1 MDGGP
6 APVLGTAAR
15 AHARRGSL
23 AGFGA
28 VTRRAASWSALAVCC
43 AVVVLIY
50 GQALEF
56 PFFYDDT
63 FDMSRTESQSFLS
76 LLGGIDGYAYY
87 RPLPFL
93 IWKAFY
99 QLQGFYNPVLF
110 HALALASHILAGWLL
125 YLLVRRLIGSEWA
138 IVPAMLF
145 LTFPFSYQ
153 VVPVAGSLF
162 HSLVTLF
169 ILATLYFYLLARL
182 RGSWV
187 FMAVSIVMAAL
198 ALWTHEFGILVTG
211 YLVALEGVLWLTRR
225 VPRPT
230 PWLLAHLTLGGLF
243 ALVWLSVQKVP
254 SPVLANQEELIQ
266 KGLFFLQGM
275 AYPVTAQL
283 VPLQKWFGDDL
294 GSQTLLAGGIGIGIC
309 LIAYLLAGRKS
320 LIAVLAVIWALAA
333 LVPVWWRLN
342 WPYVQDAPRLL
353 YLASAGAAIFWGML
367 ASLEWRYRAL
377 TVAWRVIVV
386 AGLVAVVWQSAHFIS
401 IRMEMLR
408 NGGQLVNAVAA
419 AGKAHDGGS
428 VLFLNVPSWFSARE
442 HVYAR
447 GHLGVTVMPSYIGL
461 DRVIYT
467 HTGARTQAES
477 LAFRADTETW
487 RDYWYPHGREATAE
501 EVDAAIRAADA
512 VYAPEIDSDQFGIR
526 DIGGLRRA
534 SNNGTSPL
542 AAFDGRLDLVHAGVE
557 GESGSLA
564 IDLDWHVRSALNGAW
579 LMDIQLR
586 DGGGQVVSEW
596 RGYALENAWAPR
608 LWRQGDRI
616 TDRSVLHI
624 PEPEGTGP
632 FSVWLG
638 FVPEAGSHLL
648 PVTTTGT
655 LPTSNGFVRIGTVGS

>member
-6 APVLGTAAR
+6 APALGTAAR
-15 AHARRGSL
+15 EHARRGSL
-23 AGFGA
+23 AGIA
-28 VTRRAASWSALAVCC
+28 PVARRAAPWLALVVCC
-43 AVVVLIY
+43 AVVVLVY
-50 GQALEF
+50 GPALEF

-63 FDMSRTESQSFLS
+63 FDMSRTELQSFLS

-93 IWKAFY
+93 IWKAFF
-99 QLQGFYNPVLF
+99 QLQGFYDPVLF
-110 HALALASHILAGWLL
+110 HALALVSHMLAGWLL
-125 YLLVRRLIGSEWA
+125 YLLVCRLTGSEWA

-169 ILATLYFYLLARL
+169 ILATLYLYLLARL

-187 FMAVSIVMAAL
+187 FMVVSIVMAGL
-198 ALWTHEFGILVTG
+198 ALWTHEFGILVAG
-211 YLVALEGVLWLTRR
+211 YLLVLEGVLWLTRR

-230 PWLLAHLTLGGLF
+230 PWLLAHQTLGGLF
-243 ALVWLSVQKVP
+243 VLVWLSVQKVP
-254 SPVLANQEELIQ
+254 SSVAANQEELVQ

-283 VPLQKWFGDDL
+283 VPLQKWLGDDL

-309 LIAYLLAGRKS
+309 LIAYLVAGRKI
-320 LIAVLAVIWALAA
+320 LIAVLAVIWVVAA

-353 YLASAGAAIFWGML
+353 YLASAGAAVFWGML
-367 ASLEWRYRAL
+367 ASLSWRHRAL
-377 TVAWRVIVV
+377 TTAWRLIVV
-386 AGLVAVVWQSAHFIS
+386 AGLAAVIWQGVQFIN

-408 NGGQLVNAVAA
+408 DGGQIVNAVTA

-442 HVYAR
+442 HVYTR

-467 HTGARTQAES
+467 HTEAHTRAES
-477 LAFRADTETW
+477 LSFHADTETW

-512 VYAPEIDSDQFGIR
+512 VYAPEISHDRFSIR
-526 DIGGLRRA
+526 EIGGLGRT
-534 SNNGTSPL
+534 SNDGTPPL
-542 AAFDGRLDLVHAGVE
+542 ATFDGRLDLVHAGVE
-557 GESGSLA
+557 GDSGSLA
-564 IDLDWHVRSALNGAW
+564 IDLDWHVRSPLNGAW
-579 LMDIQLR
+579 LMDMQLR

-616 TDRSVLHI
+616 TDRSVLHL
-624 PEPEGTGP
+624 PAPGGTGP
-632 FSVWLG
+632 LSVWLG
-638 FVPEAGSHLL
+638 FVPESGSHPL